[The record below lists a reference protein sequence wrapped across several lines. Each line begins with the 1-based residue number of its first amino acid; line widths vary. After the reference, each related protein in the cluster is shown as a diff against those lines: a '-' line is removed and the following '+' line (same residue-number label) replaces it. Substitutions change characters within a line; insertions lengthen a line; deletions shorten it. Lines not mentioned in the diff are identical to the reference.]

1 MHLPSRW
8 MHHIDSLR
16 YERSTLVRLPLYV
29 SILRALRVA
38 FCLLLV
44 ALIVLGDLQAALIVG
59 VFLGLSFA
67 HLLRSDRRPALFDV
81 LFALAAL
88 AGALGFVFGLFDEI
102 VPYDELTHAFT
113 TFSVSLTFYFLFY
126 RGAVPEGRAFAL
138 GTSVFTLGVTVGAYW
153 EIFEW
158 FFVGKYT
165 MADTISDLLVDSGG
179 ALAAALVALA
189 LRRSGDRLT

>member
-1 MHLPSRW
+1 M
-8 MHHIDSLR
+8 
-16 YERSTLVRLPLYV
+16 YV
-29 SILRALRVA
+29 SVLRASRVA
-38 FCLLLV
+38 LCILLV
-44 ALIVLGDLQAALIVG
+44 ALLVLGDLQAAMIVG

-88 AGALGFVFGLFDEI
+88 AGALGFAFGLFDEI
-102 VPYDELTHAFT
+102 VPYDEITHAFT

-126 RGAVPEGRAFAL
+126 TGAVPEGRAVAL

-158 FFVGKYT
+158 YFIGKYT

-189 LRRSGDRLT
+189 LRRSGDHLT

>member
-1 MHLPSRW
+1 
-8 MHHIDSLR
+8 
-16 YERSTLVRLPLYV
+16 LVRLPMYV
-29 SILRALRVA
+29 SVLRASRVA
-38 FCLLLV
+38 LCILLV
-44 ALIVLGDLQAALIVG
+44 ALLVLGDLQAAMIVG

-88 AGALGFVFGLFDEI
+88 AGAVGFAFGLFDEI

-126 RGAVPEGRAFAL
+126 TGAVPEGRAVAL

-158 FFVGKYT
+158 YFIGKYT

-189 LRRSGDRLT
+189 LRRSGDHLT

>member
-1 MHLPSRW
+1 
-8 MHHIDSLR
+8 
-16 YERSTLVRLPLYV
+16 LVRLPLYV
-29 SILRALRVA
+29 SVLRALRIALCVLVA
-38 FCLLLV
+38 VLLL
-44 ALIVLGDLQAALIVG
+44 IDDLQAALIVA
-59 VFLGLSFA
+59 VFVGLSFA
-67 HLLRSDRRPALFDV
+67 HLLRSDRRPAFFDV

-88 AGALGFVFGLFDEI
+88 AGALGFAFGLFDEI

-126 RGAVPEGRAFAL
+126 KGAVPEGRAIAL

-179 ALAAALVALA
+179 ALAAALVALL

>member
-1 MHLPSRW
+1 
-8 MHHIDSLR
+8 
-16 YERSTLVRLPLYV
+16 LVRLPLYV
-29 SILRALRVA
+29 SVLRALRIALCVLVA
-38 FCLLLV
+38 VLLL
-44 ALIVLGDLQAALIVG
+44 IDDLQAALIVA
-59 VFLGLSFA
+59 VFVGLSFA
-67 HLLRSDRRPALFDV
+67 HLLRSDRRPAFFDV

-88 AGALGFVFGLFDEI
+88 AGALGFAFGLFDEI

-126 RGAVPEGRAFAL
+126 KGAVPEGRAIAL

-179 ALAAALVALA
+179 ALAAALVAL
-189 LRRSGDRLT
+189 LLSRSGDRLT